1 MYSNIQM
8 FFGGLKF
15 FNYFCSVLKI
25 KYNFLIRKVSFFS
38 QLLIYSRISCK
49 ETNPSMPLSQ
59 QLDGIKYLH
68 LFSKLK
74 GFYFFKRI
82 KKLAS

>member
-1 MYSNIQM
+1 M

-15 FNYFCSVLKI
+15 FDYFCSVLKI
-25 KYNFLIRKVSFFS
+25 KYRKVSFFS